1 MSVGCGIGALG
12 CLLDLLVF
20 FWIIVEPFLWW
31 IAGEGANRPSAK
43 HDATIRRLAGPG
55 RRGRRPR
62 TAESARP
69 MTTRDP

>member
-1 MSVGCGIGALG
+1 MGCGIGALG

-43 HDATIRRLAGPG
+43 HDATIRRLAGARGQAAENG
-55 RRGRRPR
+55 RERLRDDQ
-62 TAESARP
+62 A
-69 MTTRDP
+69 RDP